1 MATEVVVVCA
11 GHEMQA
17 AEDALSALYEPV
29 EHWATLIPD
38 QVYPAMARQSDT
50 AVLLVA
56 LVLVKEGQT
65 VQAAAP
71 EPPPTA

>member
-1 MATEVVVVCA
+1 
-11 GHEMQA
+11 MQA

-50 AVLLVA
+50 AVLLVPS
-56 LVLVKEGQT
+56 VLVRRGQT
-65 VQAAAP
+65 VQAT
-71 EPPPTA
+71 PPTPLD